1 MAADTKQKNNSKIF
15 LLLKDIYCTIDRTID
30 HKGKSVRIDE
40 NSPIPKYFQL
50 QIWLKEQIDQGVFA
64 NNEKIPTED
73 DFVKQ
78 FQLSRAT
85 VRHAVQNLVDKGY
98 LLRKKKL
105 GTFVHTTSQQTGNR
119 YRLGILINFYHSGF
133 GIEFIR
139 GAADQAVVHNCHLV
153 LCNSYD
159 LYVQAHDQA
168 DRLIEQA
175 VTGVLFMPT
184 AAADEK
190 NRALVN
196 KFLRHGIPV
205 VIADRVIP
213 GLDIDNV
220 ITDNYDGAYRI
231 TRHLIDQGHT
241 RIAIVINTLL
251 NSARERLSGYK
262 AAMQDSHLPVRSE
275 LIFTSDEHYSEEN
288 CSEIAR
294 MLLSQKRNYTAV
306 FAENDKMAHIICA
319 TAENNGFHIPRDL
332 SIVGY
337 DDAPFVDNSPIR
349 LTTMHQPI
357 YEMGAT
363 SINLLLQR
371 IAGDTSKIHTV
382 LLHSHLVVRESVL
395 PLR

>member
-1 MAADTKQKNNSKIF
+1 
-15 LLLKDIYCTIDRTID
+15 
-30 HKGKSVRIDE
+30 VRIDE

-50 QIWLKEQIDQGVFA
+50 QVWLKEQIDQGVFA

-73 DFVKQ
+73 EFVKQ

-85 VRHAVQNLVDKGY
+85 IKHAMQNLVDKGY
-98 LLRKKKL
+98 LVRKKKL
-105 GTFVHTTSQQTGNR
+105 GTFVHTTSHQTGSR

-139 GAADQAVVHNCHLV
+139 GAADRAAEHNCHLV

-159 LYVQAHDQA
+159 LYVQADDQA

-190 NRALVN
+190 NRALVH
-196 KFLRHGIPV
+196 KFLQHGIPV
-205 VIADRVIP
+205 GMADRVIP
-213 GLDIDNV
+213 DLDIDKV
-220 ITDNYDGAYRI
+220 ITDNFDGAYRI
-231 TRHLIDQGHT
+231 TRHLIEKGHT

-251 NSARERLSGYK
+251 NSARERLAGYK
-262 AAMQDSHLPVRSE
+262 AALKDSHLPVRPE

-294 MLLSQKRNYTAV
+294 MILSQKRNYTAI
-306 FAENDKMAHIICA
+306 FAENDKMANIICA
-319 TAENNGFHIPRDL
+319 TAENDGLRIPRDL

-337 DDAPFVDNSPIR
+337 DDAPFIDNGPIR

-371 IAGDTSKIHTV
+371 LAGDTSEKQTV
-382 LLHSHLVVRESVL
+382 ILNSHIVERESVL